1 MPAKPETDF
10 NKIES
15 IRTHTNPSLIK
26 EFHQYID
33 YTKLVLDIIE
43 QNLLYNTSSSFI
55 TKQVMINNSKRRY
68 NAYHACM

>member
-15 IRTHTNPSLIK
+15 IRTHTNPSSIK
-26 EFHQYID
+26 EFYQYIY

-43 QNLLYNTSSSFI
+43 QNLSI
-55 TKQVMINNSKRRY
+55 
-68 NAYHACM
+68 

>member
-1 MPAKPETDF
+1 MPAKPETAF

-15 IRTHTNPSLIK
+15 IRTHTNPSSIK

-43 QNLLYNTSSSFI
+43 QNISI
-55 TKQVMINNSKRRY
+55 
-68 NAYHACM
+68 

>member
-1 MPAKPETDF
+1 MPAKRDRF

-15 IRTHTNPSLIK
+15 IRTHTNPSSIK

-43 QNLLYNTSSSFI
+43 QDLSI
-55 TKQVMINNSKRRY
+55 
-68 NAYHACM
+68 